1 MNDAFSPLILSLC
14 IAQLLLLVWV
24 WRYFRRVQQRLMA
37 ENQDLQHLLTTSSTH
52 SDLMTAE
59 LKTRV
64 ADKQA
69 ELSNSLQVLNCLYK
83 TSQLIES
90 YPQQTLSKVLSDI
103 AQRVQLALSFPD
115 SHVCLSLYGEKFE
128 TDNLITA
135 IWCVH
140 FPIRVMG
147 TEIGYLQICQTE
159 ADRLSETDESMSC
172 EICVQIGN
180 LLARKKANEELYRLA
195 HTDYLTRLPNRY
207 AFNKLVDEH
216 IRQWQQNCVSGQ
228 LLAIVFLDLD
238 RFKNINDSM
247 GHQHGDMLL
256 KIIAERFKTLLK
268 QADVVARLG
277 GDEFIFMI
285 LAPSRIDLQATARC
299 ILDIIKVPC
308 HVGGRDLSVSGSLGI
323 AVYPQDGTEVDTL
336 VQHADVAMYHAK
348 QAGRNTFQFYRAQMN
363 ARTLELLAL
372 ESDLRTAL
380 ERQELLLYYQPQFS
394 LHDGQLE
401 GCEALLRWYAPGRGM
416 VPPSEFIMLAEET
429 GLIVPIG
436 EWVLKTACQQLKQ
449 WHILGFDYLK
459 MAINVSSLQFRESQ
473 FVTQASQILSK
484 SELPMHAVELEI
496 TESSIIDDIKLAIE
510 KLHKLR
516 KLGFKV
522 SIDDFGTGYSSLNY
536 LKQFPV
542 DKLKID
548 CSFVRDLAQGNHD
561 EAIVKTIVM
570 LGHNLNLNVLA
581 EGVET
586 QQQYELLQS
595 YGTDAV
601 QGFLTGKP
609 QDAEQFQRLFLNAD
623 TAHQSSSLM

>member
-1 MNDAFSPLILSLC
+1 MNDLFLSLILSLF
-14 IAQLLLLVWV
+14 IAQTALLVWV
-24 WRYFRRVQQRLMA
+24 WHYFRRVQQQLITK
-37 ENQDLQHLLTTSSTH
+37 NNDLYNTLTIASDH
-52 SDLMTAE
+52 SELMTAE

-69 ELSNSLQVLNCLYK
+69 ELSNSLRVLNCLYQ

-90 YPQQTLSKVLSDI
+90 YPQQHLSKVLSEI
-103 AQRVQLALSFPD
+103 TLHVQQALSFTE
-115 SHVCLSLYGEKFE
+115 SQVCLMLYGEKFE
-128 TDNLITA
+128 TNNAVTA

-140 FPIRVMG
+140 LPIRVMG
-147 TEIGYLQICQTE
+147 TEVGYLQICQTE
-159 ADRLSETDESMSC
+159 TNRLSNTDEHMC
-172 EICVQIGN
+172 YEICVQIGN
-180 LLARKKANEELYRLA
+180 LLARKKANEELYRSA
-195 HTDYLTRLPNRY
+195 HTDYLTGLPNRY
-207 AFNKLVDEH
+207 SFNKLVTQH
-216 IRQWQQNCVSGQ
+216 IQQWQQNRLSGQ
-228 LLAIVFLDLD
+228 LFAIVFLDLD

-247 GHQHGDMLL
+247 GHQHGDRLL

-268 QADVVARLG
+268 QVDVVARLG

-285 LAPSRIDLQATARC
+285 LAPSQTDLQATARY

-323 AVYPQDGTEVDTL
+323 ALYPQDGTAVDTL

-348 QAGRNTFQFYRAQMN
+348 QAGRNTFQFYHAQMN

-380 ERQELLLYYQPQFS
+380 ERHELLLYYQPQFS
-394 LHDGQLE
+394 LHSGQLE
-401 GCEALLRWYAPGRGM
+401 GCEALLRWYTPGRGM
-416 VPPSEFIMLAEET
+416 VSPSEFIMLAEET

-436 EWVLKTACQQLKQ
+436 EWVLKTACQQLKH
-449 WHILGFDYLK
+449 WHVLGYDYLK
-459 MAINVSSLQFRESQ
+459 MAINVSSLQFRETQ
-473 FVTQASQILSK
+473 FVTQTSQILTQSQ
-484 SELPMHAVELEI
+484 LPAYAVELEI
-496 TESSIIDDIKLAIE
+496 TESSIISDIKLAIE
-510 KLHKLR
+510 KLYSLR
-516 KLGFKV
+516 AQGFKI

-536 LKQFPV
+536 LKKFPV

-548 CSFVRDLAQGNHD
+548 CSFVQDLAQGNND

-570 LGHNLNLNVLA
+570 LGHNLNLTVLA

-586 QQQYELLQS
+586 QQQYDLLQS

-609 QDAEQFQRLFLNAD
+609 QTAEQFHQLFLIAN
-623 TAHQSSSLM
+623 